1 MDFNTQKLKLYQSL
15 LLDCFNKI
23 KKYLPKK
30 YSNLKDFLSKMTGKL
45 KKKYFKRFC
54 NRRL

>member
-1 MDFNTQKLKLYQSL
+1 MDFNMQKLKLYQSL

-30 YSNLKDFLSKMTGKL
+30 YFNLKDFLSKMTGKL